1 MKKKLLELCLSPDLG
16 GLELYMVRAA
26 KALNDDF
33 SVVSVVNSK
42 GSLLSYF
49 TDTVYTFE
57 TLPRKNTLQMV
68 GASVKLARL
77 IEHYDIDIIHLHW
90 TKDIPVAVLAKY
102 LSRKK
107 PFLVQTRHM
116 TMTRFKDDFYH
127 RFLYKNIDLILPV
140 TQQVAEQIRRF
151 IPQAIRPMVKVLY
164 MGSQKHE
171 PLDADRLLQYRKK
184 LEMEESFAVGMV
196 GRIEKAKGQTL
207 LIDAAEKLHQRGVD
221 IHVYFVGH
229 AMQEQYLEHIKED
242 VQARGMQAQI
252 HFLGFMKNPYHFMQA
267 CDSIVLA
274 TACETFGL
282 VLVEA
287 MQMGTAVVAT
297 KACGPLE
304 IIEEGTSGMLFEKN
318 DAESLAE
325 CLLELSAD
333 HDLLEKMAKHA
344 EEKAERE
351 FSSAKQFAK
360 LAAIFKE
367 LG

>member
-16 GLELYMVRAA
+16 GLELYMVRAS

-33 SVVSVVNSK
+33 SVISVINSK
-42 GSLLSYF
+42 GKLLSYF
-49 TDTVYTFE
+49 TDTVYAFE

-68 GASVKLARL
+68 GASVKLAGL
-77 IEHYDIDIIHLHW
+77 IEHYGIDIIHLHW
-90 TKDIPVAVLAKY
+90 TKDIPVAVAARY
-102 LSRKK
+102 LSRRK
-107 PFLVQTRHM
+107 PLLVQTRHM

-140 TQQVAEQIRRF
+140 TQQVAEQIHRF

-164 MGSQKHE
+164 MGSQKYE
-171 PLDADRLLQYRKK
+171 RLEADSLTHYRQK
-184 LEMEESFAVGMV
+184 LGMDESFAVGMV
-196 GRIEKAKGQTL
+196 GRIEKAKGQAL

-229 AMQEQYLEHIKED
+229 AMQEQYLEEIKAE
-242 VQARGMQAQI
+242 VEARGMQAQI

-267 CDSIVLA
+267 CDAVVLA

-287 MQMGTAVVAT
+287 MQMGTAVAAT

-304 IIEEGTSGMLFEKN
+304 IIEDGISGMLFEKD
-318 DAESLAE
+318 DADSLAT
-325 CLLELSAD
+325 CLYKLSSD
-333 HDLLEKMAKHA
+333 HGLLEKTAKNG

-351 FSSAKQFAK
+351 FSGTKQFAK